1 MEAPLT
7 KTHGAQP
14 PGQRPAGLYSASDFW
29 WSRSPAQ
36 QSRSFP
42 WIGNIGSYWV
52 GHIKARVSQNKQKNW
67 DGKSRT
73 GLVGKFNPWFCTDHI
88 PFESVVNPS
97 WLPSSLKLPARRPW
111 RQRWWESCWA
121 QRPRISG
128 QSSPANQHNQPST
141 RFYKWILECWQLGQ
155 LITLI
160 TTLEGAPGCP
170 TSWRRVHS
178 RGRERQFLCLQVHPL
193 PQLWVQ
199 IDPDGQCLSMSRV
212 ACNTS

>member
-52 GHIKARVSQNKQKNW
+52 RHIKARVSQNKQKNW

-141 RFYKWILECWQLGQ
+141 RFYKWILGMLTIGTTDNSDNNLG
-155 LITLI
+155 
-160 TTLEGAPGCP
+160 
-170 TSWRRVHS
+170 
-178 RGRERQFLCLQVHPL
+178 GRTRLSHIVEKSAQPRKRKAIPL
-193 PQLWVQ
+193 PPGPPLATALGPNRSRWT
-199 IDPDGQCLSMSRV
+199 MSINVSGRL
-212 ACNTS
+212 

>member
-141 RFYKWILECWQLGQ
+141 RFYKWILGMLTIGTTDNSDNNLG
-155 LITLI
+155 
-160 TTLEGAPGCP
+160 
-170 TSWRRVHS
+170 
-178 RGRERQFLCLQVHPL
+178 GRTRLSHIVEKSAQPRKRKAIPL
-193 PQLWVQ
+193 PPGPPLATALGPNRSRWT
-199 IDPDGQCLSMSRV
+199 MSINVSGRL
-212 ACNTS
+212 